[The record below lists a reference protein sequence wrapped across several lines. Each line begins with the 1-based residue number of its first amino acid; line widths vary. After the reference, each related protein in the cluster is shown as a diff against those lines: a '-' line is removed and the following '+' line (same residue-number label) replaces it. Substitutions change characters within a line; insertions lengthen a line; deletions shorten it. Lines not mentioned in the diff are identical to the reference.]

1 MSSNEELLAAVHRAT
16 RKLAS
21 LGNFDEVLR
30 DVLSIC
36 VEAANA
42 TGGTIYLHDKAN
54 RLLRFHHVLPNELT
68 DRLRGFTLPDNFG
81 VVGRVLQTRQADI
94 SEFDPDDPQRREID
108 AKIGVRIRN
117 MITVPLM
124 FENEEPIGVVQLLN
138 KQEGAFSEH
147 DRQVLDT
154 VSAVSTLAYVNSQ
167 LLEEQ
172 TRSSQLLGMGK
183 VGHDIKNMAASES
196 AILYVFEP
204 TLEMISDHL
213 RTNHDADGLAM
224 LDSLKELVSDLRQNN
239 ERILGFTTLISDLSV
254 GKELLPQKKAEPM
267 GPAIE
272 NSAAYLA
279 SEAKRKG
286 IQLTAEIEQ
295 DAPAFPHDPI
305 YIQRIV
311 QNLVG
316 NAIKAVVENATE
328 EERERVSKTGDEEP
342 SFLGKVHVVYRF
354 EGGNHV
360 LEVTDSGPGMDE
372 ETKLKIL
379 SGQGRSGWQSSG
391 GSGWGTKIVL
401 ELSKTHNGELSID
414 TELGKGSTF
423 RITFRVDA
431 A

>member
-1 MSSNEELLAAVHRAT
+1 MPSNEELLAAVHRAT

-21 LGNFDEVLR
+21 IGDFDEVLR
-30 DVLSIC
+30 DVLAIC
-36 VEAANA
+36 VEAADA

-54 RLLRFHHVLPNELT
+54 KLLRFHHVLPEELV
-68 DRLRGFTLPDNFG
+68 DRLKGFVLPDDFG
-81 VVGRVLQTRQADI
+81 VVGRVYQTRQADI
-94 SEFDPDDPQRREID
+94 SDFDPNDPKRQEID
-108 AKIGVRIRN
+108 AKIGVRVRN

-138 KQEGAFSEH
+138 KRNGVFSEH

-154 VSAVSTLAYVNSQ
+154 VSAVSTLAYLNSQ

-204 TLEMISDHL
+204 TLDMLSDHL
-213 RTNHDADGLAM
+213 RSNSDEEGM
-224 LDSLKELVSDLRQNN
+224 LLLESVNELVSDLRQNN

-254 GKELLPQKKAEPM
+254 GKELAPQKKFEPM
-267 GPAIE
+267 GPTIE

-286 IQLTAEIEQ
+286 VVLTTDIQA
-295 DAPAFPHDPI
+295 DAPPFPHDPI
-305 YIQRIV
+305 YVQRIV

-316 NAIKAVVENATE
+316 NAIKAVVECAPNE
-328 EERERVSKTGDEEP
+328 LRDRIGKPNSDDDVE
-342 SFLGKVHVVYRF
+342 LGKVHVSYHF
-354 EGGNHV
+354 KDGSHI
-360 LEVTDSGPGMDE
+360 LEVTDSGAGMDE
-372 ETKLKIL
+372 ETKLRIL
-379 SGQGRSGWQSSG
+379 GGQGRSGWQSSG

-401 ELSKTHNGELSID
+401 ELSHTHNGILGID
-414 TELGKGSTF
+414 TELGCGSTF
-423 RITFRVDA
+423 RISFRPDA
-431 A
+431 

>member
-1 MSSNEELLAAVHRAT
+1 MPSNEELLAAVHRAT

-21 LGNFDEVLR
+21 IGNFDEVLR
-30 DVLSIC
+30 DVLAIC
-36 VEAANA
+36 VEAADA

-54 RLLRFHHVLPNELT
+54 KLLRFHHVLPEELV
-68 DRLRGFTLPDNFG
+68 DRLKGFVLPDDFG
-81 VVGRVLQTRQADI
+81 VVGRVYQTRQADI
-94 SEFDPDDPQRREID
+94 SEFDPNDPKRQEID
-108 AKIGVRIRN
+108 AKIGVRVRN

-138 KQEGAFSEH
+138 KRNGAFSEH

-154 VSAVSTLAYVNSQ
+154 VSAVSTLAYLNSQ

-204 TLEMISDHL
+204 TLDMLGDHL
-213 RTNHDADGLAM
+213 RGRTDEEGLM
-224 LDSLKELVSDLRQNN
+224 LLDSVNELVLDLRQNN

-254 GKELLPQKKAEPM
+254 GKELAPQKKFEPM
-267 GPAIE
+267 GPTIE

-286 IQLTAEIEQ
+286 VALTSDVQA
-295 DAPAFPHDPI
+295 DAPPFPHDPI

-316 NAIKAVVENATE
+316 NAIKAVVECSPSE
-328 EERERVSKTGDEEP
+328 LLERVSRPGADEEVM
-342 SFLGKVHVVYRF
+342 LGKVHVSYRF
-354 EGGNHV
+354 ENGEHI
-360 LEVTDSGPGMDE
+360 LEVTDSGAGMDE
-372 ETKLKIL
+372 ETKLRIL
-379 SGQGRSGWQSSG
+379 GGQGRSGWSSSG

-401 ELSKTHNGELSID
+401 ELSHTHDGILNID
-414 TELGKGSTF
+414 TELGCGSTF
-423 RITFRVDA
+423 RIVFSA